1 MLSTLVHVGKAL
13 ALPFLLSSSSSE
25 AATSTSLRGF
35 THDKLQYN
43 SLDIADQDSPKLT
56 DCLLSAVSG
65 DDCGTVVAGCIW
77 CKEPVYGLCLTA
89 SAAERVRWM
98 PFFKCD
104 LLAEQMMKDED
115 EIFVDEEFEM
125 A

>member
-1 MLSTLVHVGKAL
+1 MLTKTFLHIA
-13 ALPFLLSSSSSE
+13 PFLYS
-25 AATSTSLRGF
+25 AAASPTSLRGSTF
-35 THDKLQYN
+35 DKQHDALEV
-43 SLDIADQDSPKLT
+43 AEEDSPKLT

-77 CKEPVYGLCLTA
+77 CKEPVYGLCLTE

-98 PFFKCD
+98 PFFKCN
-104 LLAEQMMKDED
+104 LPEEEEETE
-115 EIFVDEEFEM
+115 EIEIDVGEEVEI

>member
-13 ALPFLLSSSSSE
+13 ALPVLLSPTSSD
-25 AATSTSLRGF
+25 AATFTSLRGF
-35 THDKLQYN
+35 THDNLQYN
-43 SLDIADQDSPKLT
+43 SLEIADEDSPKLA

-77 CKEPVYGLCLTA
+77 CKEPVYGLCLTE
-89 SAAERVRWM
+89 SAAEKVRWM

-104 LLAEQMMKDED
+104 LIGEQMIKDEV
-115 EIFVDEEFEM
+115 EIVVDEEFEI